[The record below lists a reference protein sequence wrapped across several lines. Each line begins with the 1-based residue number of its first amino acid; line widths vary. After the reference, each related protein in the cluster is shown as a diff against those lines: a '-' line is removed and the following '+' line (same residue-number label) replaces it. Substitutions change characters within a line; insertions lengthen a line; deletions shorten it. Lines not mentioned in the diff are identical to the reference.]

1 VEQTHCHVGQTM
13 TLLGWRSG
21 DGFNVRDR
29 RALVLMVL
37 IAFVAGYGGSQLS
50 HTLPFARRDLGLTE
64 GSMSLIFAITRAAS
78 LLGLGF
84 AVLADRR
91 GRRGPLLV
99 AVALLPMGNLL
110 TAFAPGPI
118 WFTVAQSITRIA
130 VIAVAGLAIVIL
142 AEELTPALR
151 ALGLGIYALF
161 GAMGTGLGIILLPIA
176 ENSPGSWRILY
187 ALTGIG
193 LLIVPLAARFLKESR
208 AYVQFAK
215 PVKFRQALRAGL
227 GRHFWPLAAMAF
239 FIAAYSSPAFDFVF
253 ERMID
258 DLQWD
263 TGAARFLLIF
273 FSGLGA
279 LGLLVGGRM
288 ADHVGRKPTTAVAI
302 ILGLVGGVSFYLA
315 SSGWVLAPAVLAASL
330 GAAMLTPAF
339 AAHRTELFPTRVRAT
354 AAGWVTNAAILGS
367 ITGFLVGAVL
377 IDRIGLSATITILA
391 GGLVIALLL
400 VIRLPETKGMDL
412 VRRKADP
419 AGATPEGSMPGWPS
433 EPPAPTTP
441 PLAPTL
447 GAPPPEAPPTT

>member
-1 VEQTHCHVGQTM
+1 M
-13 TLLGWRSG
+13 TLLGWQRG
-21 DGFNVRDR
+21 TGFSVRDR

-37 IAFVAGYGGSQLS
+37 IAFVAGYGAGQLS

-64 GSMSLIFAITRAAS
+64 GAMFLVFAITRAAS
-78 LLGLGF
+78 LFGLAF
-84 AVLADRR
+84 AIIADRR

-99 AVALLPMGNLL
+99 AVALLPIGNLL

-118 WFTVAQSITRIA
+118 WFTVSQSVTRIA

-142 AEELTPALR
+142 AEELTPSLR

-161 GAMGTGLGIILLPIA
+161 GAMGNGFGLILLPIA
-176 ENSPGSWRILY
+176 ENSAGSWRILF

-227 GRHFWPLAAMAF
+227 GRHFWPLAAIAF
-239 FIAAYSSPAFDFVF
+239 LIAAYSSPAFDFVL
-253 ERMID
+253 ERLID

-273 FSGLGA
+273 FSGIGA
-279 LGLLVGGRM
+279 FGLLVGGRL
-288 ADHVGRKPTTAVAI
+288 ADAIGRKPTTAAAI
-302 ILGLVGGVSFYLA
+302 MLGLVGGVSFYLA
-315 SSGWVLAPAVLAASL
+315 SSGWVLAPAVLAASF

-339 AAHRTELFPTRVRAT
+339 AAHRSELFPTRVRAT
-354 AAGWVTNAAILGS
+354 AAGWVTNAAIMGS
-367 ITGFLVGAVL
+367 ITGFLIGALLV
-377 IDRIGLSATITILA
+377 DRIGLSATITTLA

-400 VIRLPETKGMDL
+400 VIKLPETKGIDL

-419 AGATPEGSMPGWPS
+419 AAATPEASVPVSPS
-433 EPPAPTTP
+433 EPPDPTTP

-447 GAPPPEAPPTT
+447 AVPPPEAPPTK

>member
-1 VEQTHCHVGQTM
+1 M
-13 TLLGWRSG
+13 TLLGWRRG
-21 DGFNVRDR
+21 DGFSVRDR

-37 IAFVAGYGGSQLS
+37 IAFVAGYGAGQLS
-50 HTLPFARRDLGLTE
+50 HTLPFARRDLGITE
-64 GSMSLIFAITRAAS
+64 GGMFLVFAITRAAS
-78 LLGLGF
+78 LLGLVF
-84 AVLADRR
+84 AIIADRK

-99 AVALLPMGNLL
+99 AVALLPIGNLL
-110 TAFAPGPI
+110 TAFAPGPV
-118 WFTVAQSITRIA
+118 WFTVSQSVTRIA

-142 AEELTPALR
+142 AEELTPSLR

-161 GAMGTGLGIILLPIA
+161 GAMGNGLGLILLPIA
-176 ENSPGSWRILY
+176 ENSAGSWRILF

-227 GRHFWPLAAMAF
+227 GRHFGPLAAIAF
-239 FIAAYSSPAFDFVF
+239 LIAAYSSPAFDFVL

-273 FSGLGA
+273 FSGIGA
-279 LGLLVGGRM
+279 LGLVAGGRL
-288 ADHVGRKPTTAVAI
+288 ADIIGRKPTTAIAI
-302 ILGLVGGVSFYLA
+302 LLGLIGGVSFYLA
-315 SSGWVLAPAVLAASL
+315 SSGWVLAPAVLAASF

-339 AAHRTELFPTRVRAT
+339 AAHRSELFPTRVRAT

-367 ITGFLVGAVL
+367 ITGFLIGALLV
-377 IDRIGLSATITILA
+377 DEVGLSATITILA
-391 GGLVIALLL
+391 IGLVIALFL
-400 VIRLPETKGMDL
+400 VATLPETKGIDL

-419 AGATPEGSMPGWPS
+419 EAATPEGSTPGWPS

-447 GAPPPEAPPTT
+447 GAPPPEAPPTK